1 MTKLNSTFIEIT
13 GKVKDEL
20 MKHMNICMDDGLV
33 YCLCAEDPLA
43 MISLT
48 F

>member
-1 MTKLNSTFIEIT
+1 MRSQ

-33 YCLCAEDPLA
+33 FCLCADEPLA